1 MKVLVLIASVLLAAA
16 VHAQPGVCT
25 PEWTRKAELD
35 CSLASRQDSTRCL
48 ASQAGTASAEMDRL
62 LQVMKKDLVKPAD
75 LLAAQH
81 AWEGYRNA
89 ECKYQT
95 SGAACEAGQ
104 SGAQCSPAAARC
116 QVRLTCERVVLLRD
130 HMGNI
135 CADCPPRKSAGQ

>member
-1 MKVLVLIASVLLAAA
+1 M
-16 VHAQPGVCT
+16 
-25 PEWTRKAELD
+25 AELD
-35 CSLASRQDSTRCL
+35 CSLASRQDSARCL
-48 ASQAGTASAEMDRL
+48 ANHAGTASAEMDRV

-75 LLAAQH
+75 LQAAQH

-104 SGAQCSPAAARC
+104 SGVQCSPAAARC